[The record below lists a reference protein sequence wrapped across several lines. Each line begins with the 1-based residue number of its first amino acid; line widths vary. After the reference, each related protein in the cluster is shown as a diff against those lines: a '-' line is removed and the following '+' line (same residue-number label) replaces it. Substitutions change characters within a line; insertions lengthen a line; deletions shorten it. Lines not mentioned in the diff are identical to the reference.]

1 MLNIWCRCPD
11 PFKWSHFEHLYIS
24 QRVSYRFHIKAPTFD
39 FSSFCGKT
47 AVEPARQHIRTQ
59 SLIKQ
64 VPKLKYPLLE
74 ILTLISHLKN
84 SCNLLM
90 LNPYSI
96 WQNVIGI
103 CRKRIGGIIMFC
115 FFFPAEKL
123 HFMVV
128 TPTSPVFFSVH
139 EGKNDLAIKAK

>member
-47 AVEPARQHIRTQ
+47 AVEPARQHIWTQ

-115 FFFPAEKL
+115 FFFSCREITFYGCNTNLPSVL
-123 HFMVV
+123 F
-128 TPTSPVFFSVH
+128 SPR
-139 EGKNDLAIKAK
+139 GKKRPGH